1 MGNSIDKC
9 SRITEDKIDKKLYKY
24 KGCIQSAA
32 TNVNDRVKYL
42 KSTDPNYKNPY
53 SNNCR
58 LKNEYLRLLQL
69 YTCDDLDAH
78 NESLTEYY
86 NEKNANRYTP
96 SYTTTNS
103 RYKFGGKSRKHRK
116 YKKRTHKNLH

>member
-42 KSTDPNYKNPY
+42 KSTDPNYKILIPTIVVSKTNI
-53 SNNCR
+53 CV
-58 LKNEYLRLLQL
+58 
-69 YTCDDLDAH
+69 
-78 NESLTEYY
+78 YY
-86 NEKNANRYTP
+86 NCIHVMTLMP
-96 SYTTTNS
+96 ITN
-103 RYKFGGKSRKHRK
+103 
-116 YKKRTHKNLH
+116 L